1 MPPPYQ
7 NLPKNPGCY
16 LFKDSK
22 GSIIYIGKA
31 KNLKK
36 RVAQYFQ
43 RTLQTPK
50 TQALL
55 QNIVDIDYYVVCIND
70 KWWEFNCNLDI
81 NCSEL
86 KGWTIL
92 NTSIEGYKNYLIK
105 KV

>member
-43 RTLQTPK
+43 KTLQTPK

-55 QNIVDIDYYVVCIND
+55 QNIVDIDYYVTDNEVEAILLENRLYCVFNRISINSH
-70 KWWEFNCNLDI
+70 I
-81 NCSEL
+81 S
-86 KGWTIL
+86 
-92 NTSIEGYKNYLIK
+92 
-105 KV
+105 